1 MPIKKVEFKFD
12 ERSLASEEDMLF
24 DDGHIEDMTR
34 DEVDQYLRRAGYE
47 PRLVGKY
54 FQLVA
59 EDALL
64 TQQAKAMRD
73 TLLRISGLISE
84 TWGDA
89 DFDLPNG
96 IQGIFDALDELDK
109 KSPDWQ
115 CREF

>member
-12 ERSLASEEDMLF
+12 ERNLASEEDMLCE
-24 DDGHIEDMTR
+24 GKHIEDMTR
-34 DEVDQYLRRAGYE
+34 EEVDQYLRGYE

-73 TLLRISGLISE
+73 ALLKISGLVSA